1 MSVPWDHE
9 VDVLVIGSG
18 NGGLTAALCAQEM
31 GAGRV
36 LVIEKNRAFGGTSA
50 ISGGGVWVPC
60 NRYARAAGARDSREE
75 ARAYLEATIPPEVPR
90 EMLEA
95 YLDDAPRMIDFLHER
110 TRVRYRTLPQYP
122 DYYSQLPGAKSGH
135 RSLEPEPLAKSELGS
150 EAAQLIDTHH
160 MMWMFGRFAITQAE
174 AHDFTVQL
182 PGWWK
187 RALALALK
195 GVIDLPWFLKWG
207 RSRRICTGCGGIAR
221 LRLSMI
227 DRALPLW
234 LQTPMR
240 ELLTDDRGRVCGV
253 IAEREGRRMR
263 IAARKAVVLA
273 AGGFEH
279 NQAMREQYLPK
290 PTDARWSG
298 GVHSNTGDALRE
310 GMRLG
315 AATRGLN
322 DAWWCTTIAVPGE
335 RAPRLSIMEKSY
347 PGSCVV
353 NRAGRRFTNESQNY
367 MAYQKELFA
376 KHSDADPCVPS
387 FHVFDARFRRTYI
400 VGPLY
405 NSRLRP
411 DWLLPRRWFEAGFVH
426 RAGSIA
432 ELARKAGIDA
442 AGLEDTVRRM
452 NGFARTGKDLDFG
465 RGDADYD
472 RYYGDPR
479 VTPNP
484 CLAPIDEPPFY
495 AMPIDPGDFGT
506 QGGMVTDTHA
516 RVLREDGS
524 AIEGLYAVG
533 NCAAPVL
540 PTYPGPGS
548 TLGPAMTFAYRA
560 ARHISGHSPTVPCG

>member
-1 MSVPWDHE
+1 MNDRWDHE
-9 VDVLVIGSG
+9 VDVLVVGSG
-18 NGGLTAALCAQEM
+18 NGGLTAALCAHEM
-31 GAGRV
+31 GTGSV
-36 LVIEKNRAFGGTSA
+36 LVIEKNSHFGGTSA

-60 NRYARAAGARDSREE
+60 NRYARAAGAQDSPAE

-90 EMLEA
+90 EMLDA
-95 YLDDAPRMIDFLHER
+95 YLEDAPRMIDFLHER

-122 DYYSQLPGAKSGH
+122 DYYSQLPGAKTGH
-135 RSLEPEPLAKSELGS
+135 RSLEPEPLAKSELGA

-187 RALALALK
+187 RAAALVLRSLA
-195 GVIDLPWFLKWG
+195 DLPWFLRWG

-227 DRALPLW
+227 DRGMPLW
-234 LQTPMR
+234 LSTSMR
-240 ELLTDDRGRVCGV
+240 ELLTDADGRVCGV
-253 IAEREGRRMR
+253 VAERDGKPLR
-263 IAARKAVVLA
+263 IRAHKAVLLA

-279 NQAMREQYLPK
+279 NQQMRERYLPK
-290 PTDARWSG
+290 PTEARWSG
-298 GVHSNTGDALRE
+298 GVKTNTGDAIRE

-315 AATRGLN
+315 AAMRGLG

-335 RAPRLSIMEKSY
+335 PMPRLSIMEKSY

-376 KHSDADPCVPS
+376 RHNEANPCVPS
-387 FHVFDARFRRTYI
+387 WHVFDARFRRTYI

-405 NSRLRP
+405 NSRMRP
-411 DWLLPRRWFEAGFVH
+411 DWLLPRRWFDEGFVH
-426 RAGSIA
+426 RADTVA
-432 ELARKAGIDA
+432 ELARKAGIDP

-452 NGFARTGKDLDFG
+452 NAFARSGKDEDFG

-479 VTPNP
+479 VAPNP
-484 CLAPIDEPPFY
+484 CLAPIDEAPFY
-495 AMPIDPGDFGT
+495 ALPIDPGDFGT

-524 AIEGLYAVG
+524 IIDGLYAVG

-560 ARHISGHSPTVPCG
+560 ARHISG